1 MSWKTIL
8 ILAAGAI
15 LLSSTVFAQTHGD
28 NTTKN
33 QRLNGGGLSSGE
45 YYPSYTF
52 RGSYTASVT
61 SERRAAERGDA
72 SAQFKL
78 ALRYDSDQKDG
89 VPQDHA
95 EAVKWLRKAA
105 EQDFVKAQYNLG
117 GMYNSGQ
124 GVPQDHAAAAKWY
137 RKAAEQGFASAQKN
151 LGAQYGQ
158 GQGVPQSDAE
168 AFIWSSI
175 AAISGDEGAVNN
187 RDFAASKLSSEDLD
201 AAQERAAKLYAEIQQ
216 RTEGG

>member
-1 MSWKTIL
+1 MNWKAIL

-15 LLSSTVFAQTHGD
+15 LFSGTIFAQKHGP
-28 NTTKN
+28 NATKN
-33 QRLNGGGLSSGE
+33 QRTQLRSGSGDRWITDGRFVTT
-45 YYPSYTF
+45 PSAEEVK
-52 RGSYTASVT
+52 RD
-61 SERRAAERGDA
+61 RRAAERGDA
-72 SAQFKL
+72 SAQFTL
-78 ALRYDSDQKDG
+78 ALRYDSGQG
-89 VPQDHA
+89 IPQDHA

-105 EQDFVKAQYNLG
+105 KQNFVKAQYNLG

-124 GVPQDHAAAAKWY
+124 GVPQDHAEAAKWY

-151 LGAQYGQ
+151 LGAQYGL

-175 AAISGDEGAVNN
+175 AATSGDEGAVTN
-187 RDFAASKLSSEDLD
+187 RDFAASQLSPTDLE
-201 AAQERAAKLYAEIQQ
+201 AAQKRALTLSEEIQQ